1 MQVEEQ
7 MHVASS
13 AFMAITANII
23 TAQASFHQDLR
34 SSLASV
40 GLQ

>member
-1 MQVEEQ
+1 
-7 MHVASS
+7 MHIISS
-13 AFMAITANII
+13 VLMAITANII
-23 TAQASFHQDLR
+23 TAQTSFHQDLR